1 MIPNTEKPKVSIVMS
16 FHNEPLQWIRFA
28 VESILEQTFKDFE
41 LIIVCDGPENLEGI
55 AYIKELQD
63 NRIRFILN
71 PENIGPTRSFNIAI
85 AVAKGE
91 YIARMD
97 ADDIS
102 LPKRLET
109 QVAYLDSHPD
119 VSVCATD
126 THTIDKDDKIIRRNR
141 YKRKKDS
148 ALMFISNCIAHP
160 SVMYRSSLLE
170 VRRPIY
176 NEEYRYS
183 QDYELWQFLI
193 LEGHKIHMLDQVLLL
208 YRRHKIQ
215 ISSSNK
221 ARQMEL
227 FKKAHKSFIIN
238 WLLNKGIISAEDS
251 DNLKAMLRKSLKA
264 YSSITDKEEKKQL
277 THVIYVLYHNL
288 GSLDWRYRIRYL
300 ADKNL
305 IPFQVKFIFTFRLL
319 FSSKKRRSR
328 IDIA

>member
-41 LIIVCDGPENLEGI
+41 LIIVCDGPENSEGI

-251 DNLKAMLRKSLKA
+251 DNLKAMLGKSLKA